1 MRNFGLFPAAL
12 AIALCLLA
20 AAMPNTCAAQDTPKQ
35 EASEALGAARQ
46 AVKEAIEAL
55 EEHKVPAAEG
65 QQVHDNGNVI
75 NLQGDVEIQ
84 ADQTVAGD
92 VVAMSGSAHIR
103 GNVNGNV
110 VALDGSIH
118 LYDGCQ
124 VKGDVMA
131 IGGEVVREANVE
143 VGGSKLQIS
152 APWAEQIL
160 EGISLPAT
168 EEAEVEEPQPAQ
180 SEEETAETFE
190 KMKKMKKMK
199 EMKEGFVRFGA
210 PVRVNASETVNDDI
224 VVFGAPAKVFGK
236 VNGDVVCFG
245 GTVMVEGAVAGD
257 IVAFGGPVR
266 LGSNARVEGDVV
278 TMGGAVHKQDG
289 AVIMGDEVS
298 FGRSLGVLPLGG
310 GLPILAGVVRWL
322 INGII
327 GLMILLVLV
336 VAAPKQM
343 DAIAVRVTEEPG
355 RALAYGSVGIL
366 VALPIL
372 GVLVVLVVTWLLIP
386 LYIAGGIALGIVG
399 LAGMYILIG
408 RHVSNQLNL
417 STTSIPRLAL
427 IGFALFCA
435 VGLIR
440 AFPVVGLAAWLFSV
454 AVLVFGF
461 GGALMTGFGTD
472 PTGTW
477 LAGRRAELIVSVEPD
492 EEPAEPGE
500 EPPVVEPED
509 AEEQTAEPSNDET
522 Q

>member
-1 MRNFGLFPAAL
+1 MRKFGLFPAAL
-12 AIALCLLA
+12 VIALCLLA
-20 AAMPNTCAAQDTPKQ
+20 AAIPNTCAAQDTPEQ
-35 EASEALGAARQ
+35 EASEALEAASQ
-46 AVKEAIEAL
+46 AVKEAVEAL
-55 EEHKVPAAEG
+55 EKHRVPAAEG
-65 QQVHDNGNVI
+65 QQVQDNGNVI

-92 VVAMSGSAHIR
+92 VVAVGGSAHIR
-103 GNVNGNV
+103 GTVNGNV

-118 LYDGCQ
+118 LYEGANI
-124 VKGDVMA
+124 KGDIMA

-160 EGISLPAT
+160 EGISLPAAEAA
-168 EEAEVEEPQPAQ
+168 EEAPEPEAEEPQAAQ
-180 SEEETAETFE
+180 LEEAVTKGLE
-190 KMKKMKKMK
+190 
-199 EMKEGFVRFGA
+199 EGFVRFGKS
-210 PVRVNASETVNDDI
+210 VRVKASETVNDDI
-224 VVFGAPAKVFGK
+224 VVFGAPVRVFGK
-236 VNGDVVCFG
+236 VNGDVICFG
-245 GTVMVEGAVAGD
+245 GTVVVKGTVKGD

-266 LGSNARVEGDVV
+266 LGGNARVEGDVV
-278 TMGGAVHKQDG
+278 TMGGAVHKEAG

-298 FGRSLGVLPLGG
+298 FGRSLGMLPLGSRV
-310 GLPILAGVVRWL
+310 PILAGVVRWF
-322 INGII
+322 INGIV

-343 DAIAVRVTEEPG
+343 DAIAVRVAEEPG

-386 LYIAGGIALGIVG
+386 LYVAGAIALGVVG
-399 LAGMYILIG
+399 MAGMYILIG

-417 STTSIPRLAL
+417 ATTSIPRLAL
-427 IGFALFCA
+427 IGFVLFCA

-440 AFPVVGLAAWLFSV
+440 LVPVVGLAAWLFFV
-454 AVLVFGF
+454 AALVFGF

-477 LAGRRAELIVSVEPD
+477 LGGRRAELIVSVEPD
-492 EEPAEPGE
+492 EQPAETGE
-500 EPPVVEPED
+500 EPPTVEPED
-509 AEEQTAEPSNDET
+509 AEEQTAEPSNDQTE
-522 Q
+522 